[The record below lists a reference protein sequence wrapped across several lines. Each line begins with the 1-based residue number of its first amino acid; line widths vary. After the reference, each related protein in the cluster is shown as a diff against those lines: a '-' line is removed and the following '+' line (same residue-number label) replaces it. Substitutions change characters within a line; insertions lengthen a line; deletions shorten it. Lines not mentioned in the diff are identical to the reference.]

1 MRLLVSLIGLGIFA
15 IGLPI
20 RLGIRAVGLP
30 IRLGIRVGGLP
41 IRLVR
46 RRASA
51 LGSRLMWLR
60 PVARIGLNFLVVLR
74 SNSIASTAITLSVI
88 NFGLIVWQIW
98 PEDTGRT
105 ITVLSQP
112 TQKAETLG
120 LDNTS
125 GKIIELE
132 NQIRELSKEQ
142 RFQFDRLRDCINY
155 PSLFG
160 CQ

>member
-41 IRLVR
+41 IRLLR
-46 RRASA
+46 GRASA
-51 LGSRLMWLR
+51 LGRRLMWLR

-74 SNSIASTAITLSVI
+74 SNSIASTAIILSVI
-88 NFGLIVWQIW
+88 NFGLIAWQIW
-98 PEDTGRT
+98 PEDTEQT
-105 ITVLSQP
+105 VTVLSQP
-112 TQKAETLG
+112 TRIAETLG
-120 LDNTS
+120 LDNTP
-125 GKIIELE
+125 GRITELE
-132 NQIRELSKEQ
+132 NQIRELSTEQ

-155 PSLFG
+155 PSPFG